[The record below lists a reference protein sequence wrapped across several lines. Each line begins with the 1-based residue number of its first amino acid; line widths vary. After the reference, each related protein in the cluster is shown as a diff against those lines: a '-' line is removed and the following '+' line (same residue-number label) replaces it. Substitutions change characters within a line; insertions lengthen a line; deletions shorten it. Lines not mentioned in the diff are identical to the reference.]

1 MTTPKLRRD
10 FVNMRHIKIYEDF
23 DLDKFLEDPSRE
35 IHGDDDVIDIGSY
48 VDSYRGP
55 GQVIDSDGNFWVLQ
69 PIASSSDR
77 SFKIPKDSAEKMKLE
92 DVQKLVSATSS
103 ASNTKAELEKIYSD
117 VEDFMEG
124 SISDEDGVWK
134 YRGNLNTAI
143 EFIEEIVVDLYS
155 LNKRDSSMK
164 FTESFAI
171 LLSNLA
177 ILFDNIVEA
186 SEDKAE
192 MEDTIKRLIGEIQSF

>member
-48 VDSYRGP
+48 VNSYRGP
-55 GQVIDSDGNFWVLQ
+55 GQVIDLDGNFWVIQ
-69 PIASSSDR
+69 PIGSSSDR
-77 SFKIPKDSAEKMKLE
+77 SFRIPKESAEKMKLE
-92 DVQKLVSATSS
+92 DAQKLVSASSS
-103 ASNTKAELEKIYSD
+103 ASNTKSEIDKINSD

-124 SISDEDGVWK
+124 SISDEDGEWK

-155 LNKRDSSMK
+155 LNKRDSNMK
-164 FTESFAI
+164 FTDSFAKLI
-171 LLSNLA
+171 SNLA

>member
-1 MTTPKLRRD
+1 
-10 FVNMRHIKIYEDF
+10 MRHIKIYEDF

-48 VDSYRGP
+48 VNSYRGP
-55 GQVIDSDGNFWVLQ
+55 GQVIDLDGNFWVIQ
-69 PIASSSDR
+69 PIGSSSDR
-77 SFKIPKDSAEKMKLE
+77 SFRIPKESAEKMKLE
-92 DVQKLVSATSS
+92 DAQKLVSASSS
-103 ASNTKAELEKIYSD
+103 ASNTKAEIDKINSD

-124 SISDEDGVWK
+124 SISDEDGEWK

-155 LNKRDSSMK
+155 LNKRDSNMK
-164 FTESFAI
+164 FTDSFAKLI
-171 LLSNLA
+171 SNLA

>member
-1 MTTPKLRRD
+1 
-10 FVNMRHIKIYEDF
+10 
-23 DLDKFLEDPSRE
+23 
-35 IHGDDDVIDIGSY
+35 
-48 VDSYRGP
+48 
-55 GQVIDSDGNFWVLQ
+55 
-69 PIASSSDR
+69 
-77 SFKIPKDSAEKMKLE
+77 MKLV
-92 DVQKLVSATSS
+92 DVQKLVSASSS
-103 ASNTKAELEKIYSD
+103 ASNTKAEIEKINSD

-143 EFIEEIVVDLYS
+143 EFIEEIIVDLYS
-155 LNKRDSSMK
+155 LNKRDSNMK

-177 ILFDNIVEA
+177 ILFDNLVEA

>member
-48 VDSYRGP
+48 VNSYRGP
-55 GQVIDSDGNFWVLQ
+55 GQVIDLDGNFWVIQ
-69 PIASSSDR
+69 PIGSSSDR
-77 SFKIPKDSAEKMKLE
+77 SFRIPKESAEKMKLE
-92 DVQKLVSATSS
+92 DVQKLVSASSS
-103 ASNTKAELEKIYSD
+103 ASNTKAEIDKINSD
-117 VEDFMEG
+117 IEDFMEG
-124 SISDEDGVWK
+124 SISDEDGEWK
-134 YRGNLNTAI
+134 YRGNINTAI

-155 LNKRDSSMK
+155 LNKRDSNMK
-164 FTESFAI
+164 FTDSFAKLI
-171 LLSNLA
+171 SNLA

-186 SEDKAE
+186 SEDKVE

>member
-1 MTTPKLRRD
+1 MTTQKLRED
-10 FVNMRHIKIYEDF
+10 SANMRHIKIYEDF
-23 DLDKFLEDPSRE
+23 DLDRFLEDPYRE

-48 VDSYRGP
+48 VNSYRGP
-55 GQVIDSDGNFWVLQ
+55 GQVIDLDGNFWVIQ
-69 PIASSSDR
+69 PIGSSSDR
-77 SFKIPKDSAEKMKLE
+77 SFRIPKESAEKMKLE
-92 DVQKLVSATSS
+92 DAQKLVSASSS
-103 ASNTKAELEKIYSD
+103 ASNTKAEIDKINSD

-124 SISDEDGVWK
+124 SISDEDGEWK

-155 LNKRDSSMK
+155 LNKRDSNMK
-164 FTESFAI
+164 FTDSFAKLI
-171 LLSNLA
+171 SNLA

>member
-23 DLDKFLEDPSRE
+23 DLDRFLEDPSRE

-55 GQVIDSDGNFWVLQ
+55 GQVIDLDGNFWVIQ
-69 PIASSSDR
+69 PIGSSSDR
-77 SFKIPKDSAEKMKLE
+77 SFRIPKESAEKMKLE
-92 DVQKLVSATSS
+92 DVQKLVSASSS
-103 ASNTKAELEKIYSD
+103 ASNTKAEIGKINSD

-124 SISDEDGVWK
+124 SISDEDGEWK
-134 YRGNLNTAI
+134 YRGNINTAI

-155 LNKRDSSMK
+155 LNKRDSNMK
-164 FTESFAI
+164 FTDSFAKLI
-171 LLSNLA
+171 SNLA

-192 MEDTIKRLIGEIQSF
+192 MEDTIKRLIDEIQSF